1 MRVGNHRKPAS
12 LTKYSLLL
20 ICVVV
25 ASAATAAA
33 QSIRSIYT
41 DVSGKRCKTLERD
54 DAAAGYLLEECQGIA
69 GYKLQVA
76 SQDDR
81 QGITV
86 IKPGGSK
93 HELNFGQ
100 IGGGGFSG
108 LGSKVEWRVKR
119 QRGKLVPIAFIV
131 RFDVNVG
138 GTEKATSYLTVTK
151 ITPQKICLI
160 DTVEP
165 GPRANEKAR
174 QLADSSA
181 NKPCYDP
188 LGTNGQ

>member
-1 MRVGNHRKPAS
+1 MVGSDRKPAMFM
-12 LTKYSLLL
+12 KYSLLL

-25 ASAATAAA
+25 ASAATASA
-33 QSIRSIYT
+33 QSIQSIYT
-41 DVSGKRCKTLERD
+41 DFGGKRCKTIEED
-54 DAAAGYLLEECQGIA
+54 AAAAGYLLEECQGIA
-69 GYKLQVA
+69 GYKLLVA

-119 QRGKLVPIAFIV
+119 QQGKLVPIAFIV
-131 RFDVNVG
+131 RFEVNVG

-151 ITPQKICLI
+151 ITPQKICLTDI
-160 DTVEP
+160 IEP
-165 GPRANEKAR
+165 GPHANEKAR
-174 QLADSSA
+174 HLADSSA

-188 LGTNGQ
+188 LGTNEQ